1 SYLTTDFEN
10 KFRDQQIEV
19 TLHVPVGTIIFVDR
33 NTESFHRNFY
43 YSYRSSHGNVEHQ
56 TTIINNGDIMSD
68 GLEGHYLQVLNNEIK
83 CLDCPEDDEFKVK
96 IDLND
101 EDSEFQ
107 LDEHGIRIRDN
118 GDSIEINNNGVKSTS
133 ESVRVNI
140 GRDGI
145 EITSDDQ

>member
-1 SYLTTDFEN
+1 
-10 KFRDQQIEV
+10 
-19 TLHVPVGTIIFVDR
+19 
-33 NTESFHRNFY
+33 
-43 YSYRSSHGNVEHQ
+43 
-56 TTIINNGDIMSD
+56 

-107 LDEHGIRIRDN
+107 LDEHGIRILDN

-145 EITSDDQ
+145 EITSDDQLQYIHKNQQFVTSFF